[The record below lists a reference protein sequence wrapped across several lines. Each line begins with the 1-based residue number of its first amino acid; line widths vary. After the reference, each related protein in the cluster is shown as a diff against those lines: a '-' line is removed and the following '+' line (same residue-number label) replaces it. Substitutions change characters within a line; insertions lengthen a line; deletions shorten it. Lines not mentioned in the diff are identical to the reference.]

1 MSTDIT
7 RPDEPS
13 TASTAARTDSATA
26 KKKGKQKNRQKPYSP
41 VDAILLLAERHELF
55 ATPDGTP
62 YAAMGGIV
70 VPIDSRAYRTVL
82 AGEFYAA
89 TGYGA
94 SRAAIADATSTLMSI
109 AQYGGDVRDVY
120 LRIGHIDGTIYIDQG
135 TADYRMIS
143 VTPAGWRWV
152 SQDEHRPM
160 MHRGRAMRPMPLPK
174 KPDFGRLW
182 RYLPAAPEHRPLIA
196 AFLLTALRPHGP
208 YPICFL
214 SGEQG
219 AGKSTAARILV
230 AMCDPSAVPLR
241 APPKD
246 VRDLMVGAVH
256 SRILAIDNISA
267 MSPHMSDALCRI
279 ATGGAIAERA
289 LYSNTDEVLIELQR
303 PVIITGIEDLATRPD
318 LAERGLHI
326 ELGTLAARRTESE
339 YWAAFAKDAGHI
351 YGALLD
357 GLVAA
362 MSNYQS
368 VHITE
373 LPRMADFAQFAA
385 AGMEPLGYSA
395 DEFLQS
401 YKNNLA
407 LGMSVGLEASP
418 VGTYLVDWIQD
429 VGEWHGTATELLHVL
444 SRQAGAA
451 AVRAAGWPQSPRGLS
466 NAIRRLTTALRHQRI
481 SVATAR
487 TSDSRTITLRRM

>member
-1 MSTDIT
+1 MSTNVTRLDEVIT
-7 RPDEPS
+7 P
-13 TASTAARTDSATA
+13 STAARTNSAVE
-26 KKKGKQKNRQKPYSP
+26 KKSKKKNRQKPYSP
-41 VDAILLLAERHELF
+41 VDVILMLVERHELF
-55 ATPDGTP
+55 AAPDGTP
-62 YAAMGGIV
+62 YAAMDGVV
-70 VPIDSRAYRTVL
+70 VPIDSQTYRSVL
-82 AGEFYAA
+82 ARDYFAA

-94 SRAAIADATSTLMSI
+94 SRAAIADAAGTIMSI
-109 AQYGGDVRDVY
+109 AQFGGDVRDVY
-120 LRIGHIDGTIYIDQG
+120 LRIGQIDGTIYIDQG

-143 VTPAGWRWV
+143 VTPTGWRWV
-152 SQDEHRPM
+152 SSDEHRPM
-160 MHRGRAMRPMPLPK
+160 MRRGRAMRPMPLPQ
-174 KPDFGRLW
+174 KPDFSRLW

-196 AFLLTALRPHGP
+196 SFLLAALRPHGP

-230 AMCDPSAVPLR
+230 SLCDPSAVPLR

-246 VRDLMVGAVH
+246 IRDLMVGAVH
-256 SRILAIDNISA
+256 SRVLAIDNMSA
-267 MSPHMSDALCRI
+267 MSPHLSDALCRI
-279 ATGGAIAERA
+279 ATGGAISERA

-303 PVIITGIEDLATRPD
+303 PVVITGIEDLATRPD

-339 YWAAFAKDAGHI
+339 YWTAFAQDSGHI

-362 MSNYQS
+362 MGNCQS

-385 AGMEPLGYSA
+385 AGMEPLGFSA
-395 DEFLQS
+395 DEFIRS
-401 YKNNLA
+401 YKNNLKH
-407 LGMSVGLEASP
+407 GMSVGLEASP
-418 VGTYLVDWIQD
+418 IGTYLVDWIRD

-466 NAIRRLTTALRHQRI
+466 NAIRRLTTALRHQRVCV
-481 SVATAR
+481 STAR
-487 TSDSRTITLRRM
+487 TSDSRMITLRRM